1 MDRPPRRR
9 HRYRLR
15 SRPANAGLPQRLSR
29 TIRVVLFGVEEM
41 DFSGAAYARAHEA
54 ETGKIMVAAEA
65 DFGARNVYSVQLPP
79 GGAGSDFGRTLQR
92 IIAPLGANVEG
103 RSALG
108 GGEDIRDLQKAGLPV
123 VSLRQDGLD
132 YFDTHHN
139 ADDEI
144 WSTGRLRSIPSRLR
158 QCRSGQRG
166 KMGR

>member
-1 MDRPPRRR
+1 
-9 HRYRLR
+9 
-15 SRPANAGLPQRLSR
+15 
-29 TIRVVLFGVEEM
+29 VLFGAEEM

-92 IIAPLGANVEG
+92 SIAPLGANVDG

-108 GGEDIRDLQKAGLPV
+108 GGEDIRDLQKAGVPV

-132 YFDTHHN
+132 YFDTHHT
-139 ADDEI
+139 ADDTLDKI
-144 WSTGRLRSIPSRLR
+144 DPKQLAQAVGVWTAFTYLVAMSDVDFRSSRPTANDPR
-158 QCRSGQRG
+158 
-166 KMGR
+166 